1 MSTRNVK
8 RGFTLVELLVVIAI
22 IGILIALLL
31 PAIQAA
37 REAANRN
44 SCLNKLRQ
52 IGLALS
58 NFESGKKQFPL
69 ASMSKITTGTGF
81 NPLKSVPASQS
92 AATVAGYSWI
102 VSILPQ
108 LEENNLYSSISQ
120 DSTRFTDT
128 AGPFHNIIVNG
139 NATYQHVSCVTL
151 PAFICPSWA
160 GDGYTNSNTTI
171 DIGTAGGAP
180 AANYGASEYANV
192 NSNQP
197 GAAGSANDYKGK
209 VAPTN
214 YKAMIGTHI
223 NAKVIKENGGFV
235 LSATTGLTYGAFAD
249 GTSKTILV
257 AETKESG
264 YASWYDGTLCWLV
277 GNDPNAVAPGTG
289 NAPVNNVDTAPWNTP
304 NIAINKGYNPALVG
318 NASIPNKV
326 YLPKGQVNTITM
338 ANDEWWGPSSDHGSG
353 IVSHVFADIHT
364 QGITDQCDGATYLG
378 LVTRNGSEAVDDTKI
393 N

>member
-69 ASMSKITTGTGF
+69 ASMSKIPTF

-120 DSTRFTDT
+120 NSTRFTD
-128 AGPFHNIIVNG
+128 ASGPFHNTIING

-171 DIGTAGGAP
+171 DNGTGAP
-180 AANYGASEYANV
+180 AGYGASEYANV
-192 NSNQP
+192 NSNAP
-197 GAAGSANDYKGK
+197 GAAGTANDYKGK

-214 YKAMIGTHI
+214 YKAMLGTHI
-223 NAKVIKENGGFV
+223 NTKVIKENGGFV
-235 LSATTGLTYGAFAD
+235 LSAATGLTYGAFAD

-257 AETKESG
+257 AETKESS
-264 YASWYDGTLCWLV
+264 YASWYDGTMCWLV
-277 GNDPNAVAPGTG
+277 GNDPNQVPPGTG
-289 NAPVNNVDTAPWNTP
+289 NAPVNNVDTAPWATP
-304 NIAINKGYNPALVG
+304 HIAINVGYNPALVG
-318 NASIPNKV
+318 VNASIPNKP
-326 YLPKGQVNTITM
+326 YLAKTTPVNTITV
-338 ANDEWWGPSSDHGSG
+338 ANDVWWGPSSDHGSG

-378 LVTRNGSEAVDDTKI
+378 LVTRNGSEAIDDTKI

>member
-69 ASMSKITTGTGF
+69 ASMSKIPTF
-81 NPLKSVPASQS
+81 NPLKSLPASKS

-108 LEENNLYSSISQ
+108 LEENNLYSAISQ
-120 DSTRFTDT
+120 NSSRFTDT
-128 AGPFHNIIVNG
+128 NGPFDPPIVNG

-151 PAFICPSWA
+151 PAFVCPSWA

-180 AANYGASEYANV
+180 ANYGAPEYANID
-192 NSNQP
+192 SNQP
-197 GAAGSANDYKGK
+197 GTGQNAYKGK

-214 YKAMIGTHI
+214 YKAMLGTHI
-223 NAKVIKENGGFV
+223 NNKVIKENGGFA
-235 LSATTGLTYGAFAD
+235 LTAASGLTYGAFAD

-264 YASWYDGTLCWLV
+264 YASWYDGTMCWLV

-289 NAPVNNVDTAPWNTP
+289 NAPINNVDTAPWTTP
-304 NIAINKGYNPALVG
+304 NIAINKGYNP
-318 NASIPNKV
+318 SIPSGGAIPNVPYLAKAKV
-326 YLPKGQVNTITM
+326 PTAITLQ
-338 ANDEWWGPSSDHGSG
+338 NDEWWGPSSDHGSG

-364 QGITDQCDGATYLG
+364 QGITDQCDGQTYLG
-378 LVTRNGSEAVDDTKI
+378 LVTRNGSEAIDDTKI